1 MKRLIFFLF
10 LYLLLENNL
19 LADLRGFGEIK
30 LNQYNVNQFEKYLSE
45 TVHDKK
51 AGHQQSGIGLVFAIS
66 EDGQDSG
73 YYYCFKGND
82 CNAERALT
90 NTIRHC
96 EKKAKKN
103 SGVRKKCKIF
113 AKKRKIVWNGLNKNV
128 PKSFD
133 VKEFLDELGLVSNEK
148 PPENIEE
155 EQIKQ
160 LKSLLKQGIINQEEY
175 EEATK
180 AIQ

>member
-1 MKRLIFFLF
+1 MKRLILLLF
-10 LYLLLENNL
+10 LCLFIQNNL
-19 LADLRGFGEIK
+19 FADIIGFGEVK
-30 LNQYNVNQFEKYLSE
+30 LNQYNVNKFEKYLSE

-51 AGHQQSGIGLVFAIS
+51 GGHNQSGVGLVFAIS

-82 CNAERALT
+82 CNADMALT
-90 NTIRHC
+90 DTLRLC
-96 EKKAKKN
+96 ERNVKKS
-103 SGVRKKCKIF
+103 SGVKKKCKIF
-113 AKKRKIVWNGLNKNV
+113 AKKRKIVWNGLNKTV
-128 PKSFD
+128 PKGFD
-133 VKEFLDELGLVSNEK
+133 VKEFLDELGLVSHEK

-160 LKSLLKQGIINQEEY
+160 LKSLLKQGIINQNEY
-175 EEATK
+175 DEAMK